1 MELFFS
7 LWREEEA
14 TRRRCDD
21 YKLARAT
28 TPAGNDAALIIANE
42 RERERER
49 PIRLL
54 PFLLVVLFPVGI
66 FRLREIQV

>member
-1 MELFFS
+1 MELFFFS

-54 PFLLVVLFPVGI
+54 PFLLSWFC
-66 FRLREIQV
+66 FRWEFLD